1 MSDTKQFPKSIRFD
15 SDTQEKVNKL
25 TEVFDESIV
34 KVLHRAVDYLYE
46 NQEASIDAEALKRK
60 SRL

>member
-1 MSDTKQFPKSIRFD
+1 MADLKQFPKSIRFD
-15 SDTQEKVNKL
+15 SEAQTKINKL

-34 KVLHRAVDYLYE
+34 RVLHRAVDYLYE
-46 NQEASIDAEALKRK
+46 NREAAIDTEAQKRK